1 MQTNQNIITIND
13 ITVIPLSFSLFIVIG
28 MVWWTAHKMVKSHK
42 NS

>member
-1 MQTNQNIITIND
+1 MTMHD
-13 ITVIPLSFSLFIVIG
+13 VTVILLSLPLFIVIG